1 MITASFT
8 HSKSA
13 MNKIKTGLVGYGFAG
28 STFHAPVLSTVDALA
43 LTAVASS
50 KPELVHKDW
59 PDATVY
65 AEPAQL
71 FADESIE
78 LVVIAAPNEAHF
90 SLAQAALRAGKHV
103 VVDKPFTI
111 TSGQAQTLITLAQ
124 ERKLVLSVYHN
135 RRWDGD
141 FLTLKALLAQGT
153 LGRVTSVE
161 SHFDRFRPEIRQ
173 RWRESAAPGGGLLYD
188 LGPHMLDQAVQL
200 FGMPEKLY
208 ADIDLQR
215 DGAQAVDYLH
225 IVLYYERLRVVLQ
238 AGCLVKAPT
247 ARFAVHGDAG
257 SFVKFGLDPQED
269 ALRAGGRPGQPGWG
283 EDGVR
288 GALHLGTQPD
298 GQFEHVDLQ
307 PGRYQDFYQGM
318 ADAIRDGKPAPVA
331 AEDALATIRLIE
343 LALQSATEGRVL
355 NVSTAA

>member
-1 MITASFT
+1 MALFT
-8 HSKSA
+8 FRNA
-13 MNKIKTGLVGYGFAG
+13 MKKIKTGLIGYGFAG
-28 STFHAPVLSTVDALA
+28 ATFHAPVLSTVDGLELA
-43 LTAVASS
+43 AVASS

-59 PDATVY
+59 PQAIVY

-71 FADESIE
+71 FADASIE

-90 SLAQAALRAGKHV
+90 SLAKAALSAGKHV

-111 TSGQAQTLITLAQ
+111 TSAEAQTLIDLAKA
-124 ERKLVLSVYHN
+124 RHLVLSVYHN

-141 FLTLKALLAQGT
+141 FLTIQSLLAQGT
-153 LGRVTSVE
+153 LGRVASFE

-200 FGMPEKLY
+200 FGMPQKLY

-215 DGAQAVDYLH
+215 DGAQATDYVH
-225 IVLYYERLRVVLQ
+225 IVLYYDRLRVVLQ
-238 AGCLVKAPT
+238 AGCLVKAPA
-247 ARFAVHGDAG
+247 ARFAIHGGQG

-269 ALRAGGRPGQPGWG
+269 ALKAGGRPGQPGWG
-283 EDGVR
+283 VDAA
-288 GALHLGTQPD
+288 GAQMYAGTQPD
-298 GQFEHVDLQ
+298 GQAEQLDLL

-318 ADAIRDGKPAPVA
+318 HDAIANGSPAPVA

-343 LALQSATEGRVL
+343 LAQQSAAEGRVL
-355 NVSTAA
+355 QVV

>member
-1 MITASFT
+1 MMTAM
-8 HSKSA
+8 K
-13 MNKIKTGLVGYGFAG
+13 KIKTGLVGYGFAG
-28 STFHAPVLSTVDALA
+28 STFHAPVLSTIDALELA
-43 LTAVASS
+43 AVSSS

-59 PDATVY
+59 PQATVY
-65 AEPAQL
+65 ADPAQL
-71 FADESIE
+71 FADASIE

-90 SLAQAALRAGKHV
+90 SLAQAALQAGKHV

-111 TSGQAQTLITLAQ
+111 TSAQAQTLITLAK

-153 LGRVTSVE
+153 LGRVTSFE

-200 FGMPEKLY
+200 FGTPEKIY
-208 ADIDLQR
+208 ADIVLQR
-215 DGAQAVDYLH
+215 DGAEAVDYMH
-225 IVLYYERLRVVLQ
+225 IVLYYDRLRVVLQ

-247 ARFAVHGDAG
+247 ARFAVHGDKG

-269 ALRAGGRPGQPGWG
+269 ALKAGGKPGQPGWG

-298 GQFEHVDLQ
+298 GQFDHLDLQ

-318 ADAIRDGKPAPVA
+318 ADAIRDGKPAPVV
-331 AEDALATIRLIE
+331 AEDALLTIRLIE
-343 LALQSATEGRVL
+343 LALQSASEGRVL
-355 NVSTAA
+355 TVPATA

>member
-1 MITASFT
+1 MAPLT
-8 HSKSA
+8 HHETA

-28 STFHAPVLSTVDALA
+28 STFHAPVLSTIDALELA
-43 LTAVASS
+43 AVASS
-50 KPELVHKDW
+50 KPELVHTDW
-59 PDATVY
+59 PGATVY
-65 AEPAQL
+65 ADPAQL
-71 FADESIE
+71 FADASIE

-90 SLAQAALRAGKHV
+90 SLAQAALQAGKHV
-103 VVDKPFTI
+103 VVDKPFTL
-111 TSGQAQTLITLAQ
+111 TSVEAQTLIELAK
-124 ERKLVLSVYHN
+124 ERNLILSVYQN

-153 LGRVTSVE
+153 LGRIASFE

-200 FGMPEKLY
+200 FGTPEKIY
-208 ADIDLQR
+208 ADIALQR
-215 DGAQAVDYLH
+215 DGAEAVDYMH
-225 IVLYYERLRVVLQ
+225 IVLYYDRLRVVLQ

-247 ARFAVHGDAG
+247 ARFAVHGDKR

-269 ALRAGGRPGQPGWG
+269 ALKAGGRPGQADWG
-283 EDGVR
+283 KDAVR
-288 GALHLGTQPD
+288 GALHLGSEPD
-298 GQFEHVDLQ
+298 GQFQHVEMQ

-331 AEDALATIRLIE
+331 AEEALLTMRLIE
-343 LALQSATEGRVL
+343 LALQSSSEGRVL
-355 NVSTAA
+355 SVSAAA

>member
-1 MITASFT
+1 
-8 HSKSA
+8 

-28 STFHAPVLSTVDALA
+28 ATFHAPVLTSVEALE

-50 KPELVHKDW
+50 KPDLVHKDW
-59 PDATVY
+59 PEATVY
-65 AEPAQL
+65 AEAAQL
-71 FADESIE
+71 FADAAIE

-90 SLAQAALRAGKHV
+90 GLARAALQAGKHV

-111 TSGQAQTLITLAQ
+111 TSAEAQTLITLAK

-141 FLTLKALLAQGT
+141 FMTIKTLLAQGV
-153 LGRVTSVE
+153 LGRVTSFE

-173 RWRESAAPGGGLLYD
+173 RWRESNAPGGGLLYD

-200 FGMPEKLY
+200 FGMPDKLH

-225 IVLYYERLRVVLQ
+225 IVLYYQRLRVVLQ

-257 SFVKFGLDPQED
+257 SFMKFGLDPQED
-269 ALRAGGRPGQPGWG
+269 ALKAGGRPGQPGWG

-288 GALHLGTQPD
+288 GALYLGTQPD
-298 GQFEHVDLQ
+298 GQCEHLDLQ
-307 PGRYQDFYQGM
+307 AGRYQDFYQGM

-331 AEDALATIRLIE
+331 AEDALDTIRLIE
-343 LALQSATEGRVL
+343 LALQSANEGRVL
-355 NVSTAA
+355 NVPAVA

>member
-1 MITASFT
+1 
-8 HSKSA
+8 

-28 STFHAPVLSTVDALA
+28 STFHAPVLSAIEALE

-59 PDATVY
+59 PHATVY

-71 FADESIE
+71 FADPSIE

-90 SLAQAALRAGKHV
+90 SLAQAALQAGKHV

-111 TSGQAQTLITLAQ
+111 SSTEAQSLIALAK

-153 LGRVTSVE
+153 LGRIASVE

-173 RWRESAAPGGGLLYD
+173 RWRESGAPGGGLLYD
-188 LGPHMLDQAVQL
+188 LGPHMLDQAMQL
-200 FGMPEKLY
+200 FGQPEKLY
-208 ADIDLQR
+208 ADIVLQR
-215 DGAQAVDYLH
+215 DGAQAVDYMH
-225 IVLYYERLRVVLQ
+225 IVLYYDRLRVVLQ

-247 ARFAVHGDAG
+247 ARFAVHGDKG

-269 ALRAGGRPGQPGWG
+269 ALKAGGRPGQPGWG
-283 EDGVR
+283 VDPVR

-298 GQFEHVDLQ
+298 GHFEHLEMQ
-307 PGRYQDFYQGM
+307 AGRYQDFYQGM
-318 ADAIRDGKPAPVA
+318 ADAIRHGAPAPVA
-331 AEDALATIRLIE
+331 AEDAAATIRLIE
-343 LALQSATEGRVL
+343 LALQSAAEGRVL
-355 NVSTAA
+355 AVS

>member
-1 MITASFT
+1 M
-8 HSKSA
+8 K
-13 MNKIKTGLVGYGFAG
+13 KIKTGLVGYGFAG
-28 STFHAPVLSTVDALA
+28 ATFHAPVLSTVATLE

-59 PDATVY
+59 PQTTVY
-65 AEPAQL
+65 ADTAQL
-71 FADESIE
+71 FADPEIE
-78 LVVIAAPNEAHF
+78 LVVIAAPNEVHF
-90 SLAQAALRAGKHV
+90 SLAQAALQAGKHV

-111 TSGQAQTLITLAQ
+111 SSAQAQTLIDLAR

-141 FLTLKALLAQGT
+141 FLTLKTLLAQGS
-153 LGRVTSVE
+153 LGRIASFE

-188 LGPHMLDQAVQL
+188 LGPHMLDQAMQL
-200 FGMPEKLY
+200 FGTPEKIY

-215 DGAQAVDYLH
+215 DGAQAVDYMH
-225 IVLYYERLRVVLQ
+225 IVLYYDRLRVVLQ

-247 ARFAVHGDAG
+247 ARFAVHGDQG

-269 ALRAGGRPGQPGWG
+269 ALKAGGKPGQPGWG
-283 EDGVR
+283 LDPVR

-298 GQFEHVDLQ
+298 GHFDHLQ
-307 PGRYQDFYQGM
+307 MQAGRYQDFYQGM
-318 ADAIRDGKPAPVA
+318 ADAISHGAPPPVA
-331 AEDALATIRLIE
+331 PEDGLATIRLIE
-343 LALQSATEGRVL
+343 LALLSAQEGRVL
-355 NVSTAA
+355 SVK